1 MDGKSLRG
9 HKMQILIW
17 NDPHDLNI
25 YDVSTEEKLT
35 ESLCMIFDENEDSE
49 SYGNL
54 DLDVNEEKLY
64 LSAKNGNVQDKCKFI
79 ELRNAKGA
87 EYETFQVVETIN

>member
-1 MDGKSLRG
+1 
-9 HKMQILIW
+9 MQILIW

-87 EYETFQVVETIN
+87 EYETFRVVETIN